1 MNVQCA
7 LRKMKQMVNE
17 KEIEKLAYDEVKKRM
32 DVVSDSERGAYFH
45 GWFDCL
51 YFVSEIMGEYNNK

>member
-1 MNVQCA
+1 
-7 LRKMKQMVNE
+7 MKQMLNE